1 MKLFSTALFAPIQYF
16 AHLTTEDQAL
26 IEINCHYARR
36 TYRNRYVI
44 LGANGPITL
53 SVPVEKIHRQK
64 VPTHDVTIA
73 YDTPWQ
79 DLHWKSIV
87 SAYNSSPYFLYYR
100 DDFEPLFQKPWKYLI
115 DLNRAAT
122 EICLRCL
129 DIDTTLDYTKQYYS
143 PHEDDLDLRDFV
155 HPQKELS
162 SDAGFQPAA
171 YRQVLNT
178 DGDFIP
184 NLSILDLIFN
194 KGPESI
200 LILKA
205 SLKNAL

>member
-44 LGANGPITL
+44 LGANGPMAL
-53 SVPVEKIHRQK
+53 SVPIEKIHGQK
-64 VPTHDVTIA
+64 VPTRDVTIA

-100 DDFEPLFQKPWKYLI
+100 DDFEPLFQKSWKYLI
-115 DLNRAAT
+115 DLNSAVT
-122 EICLRCL
+122 DVCLRCL
-129 DIDTTLDYTKQYYS
+129 DVDTTLEYTQQYYL
-143 PHEDDLDLRDFV
+143 PTENDLDLRDFI
-155 HPQKELS
+155 HPKKELS
-162 SDAGFQPAA
+162 SDALFQPVA
-171 YRQVLNT
+171 YRQVFNT
-178 DGDFIP
+178 EGDFIP

-200 LILKA
+200 LVLKA
-205 SLKNAL
+205 SLKNRL